1 MRGKVRETGSDWFG
15 SNWWKKWCVFFL
27 DQSYGEVRQNQSN
40 PTLIPHLIGITQIRS
55 SQDTRVPSACIL
67 STEVMTKEIQ

>member
-1 MRGKVRETGSDWFG
+1 MVR
-15 SNWWKKWCVFFL
+15 VFL

-40 PTLIPHLIGITQIRS
+40 PTLTPHLIGITQIRS

-67 STEVMTKEIQ
+67 STEVMTKEVQ

>member
-1 MRGKVRETGSDWFG
+1 MRRVAIGFG
-15 SNWWKKWCVFFL
+15 SNWWKKVVRVFL

-67 STEVMTKEIQ
+67 STEVMTREIQ